1 MLRKELMKSVMNTS
15 VQGENIQEICNF
27 VGKENI
33 VIREDP
39 SDKLLVNFVVVFSA
53 NGISMITA
61 ILLNAISVITVLKS
75 SQMKNKLC
83 YFIILVQSVID
94 LAVGVFAIPLFLVY
108 LVGGITETMNCFRVL
123 ALRTTL
129 LPIGLSSITLS
140 VLTMDRYIAVL
151 HPFLYSTRVT
161 KKRILIYVG
170 CGSVLMIS
178 IVILSFANKRLAKNL
193 CTGLLVIVF
202 IFIVFAYTKIFL
214 VVRNLSRER
223 IWPSA
228 EAGTAETM
236 AKKKLLLQE
245 IKQANSCFVV
255 AICFFTLSLLLPF
268 LVHYSGVNQDKT
280 AFHVMKTW
288 MYTLAMCN
296 SSVNSVIFFWTK
308 KMLRREALKMF
319 KHWFTRD
326 GSQSY

>member
-15 VQGENIQEICNF
+15 VQGENIQETCP
-27 VGKENI
+27 
-33 VIREDP
+33 IREDP
-39 SDKLLVNFVVVFSA
+39 SEKMLNFIVVFSA
-53 NGISMITA
+53 NGISLIAA

-75 SQMKNKLC
+75 SQMKNKPC

-94 LAVGVFAIPLFLVY
+94 LAVGVFAIPIFLVY
-108 LVGGITETMNCFRVL
+108 LIGGMTETMNCFRVL

-170 CGSVLMIS
+170 CGSVLMFS
-178 IVILSFANKRLAKNL
+178 LVILSFANNLRLANNL
-193 CTGLLVIVF
+193 CTGLLAIVF

-223 IWPSA
+223 IWPSV
-228 EAGTAETM
+228 AGTAETM

-245 IKQANSCFVV
+245 IKQAKSCFVV

-288 MYTLAMCN
+288 MYTLAMAN

-308 KMLRREALKMF
+308 KMLRREALKRF
-319 KHWFTRD
+319 KHWFTGD
-326 GSQSY
+326 GSQSS